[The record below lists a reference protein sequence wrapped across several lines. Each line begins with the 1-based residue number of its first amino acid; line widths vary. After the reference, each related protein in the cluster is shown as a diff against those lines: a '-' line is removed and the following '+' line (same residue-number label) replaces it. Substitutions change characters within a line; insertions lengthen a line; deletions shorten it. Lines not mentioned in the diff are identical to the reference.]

1 MFDVEKIR
9 QDFPMFKNNEKMQN
23 NRFAYLDNA
32 ATSFKPQC
40 VIDACSKYYEKECA
54 NAHRG
59 DYDLA
64 YSVDETVDGVR
75 EKVAKFINANK
86 EEIVFTSG
94 ASMSL
99 NLIAFG
105 YGFKYLK
112 SDDEILLTEA
122 EHASNVLPW
131 FKIKDLTGCKINY
144 IPLDKEGRLT
154 PEAVEKTIT
163 PNTKIVSL
171 AQVTNV
177 LGYVID
183 IKEIAK
189 ICHKHGIILV
199 VDGAQSVPH
208 MKVDVKDL
216 DCDFLIFSGHKMCG
230 PTGTGVLYGKFDLL
244 CKMDALMVGGGD
256 NIRFDLCGNVALLE
270 PPLKFEAGTQ
280 NLAGIYGLGAA
291 IDYLTSIGMDNIEKY
306 ELELRNYAISK
317 LKTLDNIIIY
327 NENADTGIITLNVKD
342 VFPQDEATY
351 LNSKG
356 ICVRSGQHC
365 AKLLLDF
372 LHTVG
377 TVRVSLYFYNNKE
390 DVDQLYESLK
400 TGGNILDAYF

>member
-1 MFDVEKIR
+1 MFDPNKIR
-9 QDFPMFKNNEKMQN
+9 NDFPMFKNNEKMQN
-23 NRFAYLDNA
+23 NRFCYLDNA
-32 ATSFKPQC
+32 ATSFKPNS
-40 VIDACSKYYEKECA
+40 VIEASNLYYEDECA

-64 YSVDETVDGVR
+64 YKVDTKIDEVR
-75 EKVAKFINANK
+75 EKVAKFIHANK

-99 NLIAFG
+99 NLIAYG
-105 YGFKYLK
+105 YGFKFLK
-112 SDDEILLTEA
+112 SEDEILLTEA

-131 FKIKDLTGCKINY
+131 FKVKDLTKCKINY

-154 PEAVEKTIT
+154 AENLKKVINK
-163 PNTKIVSL
+163 NTKIVSV

-177 LGYVID
+177 LGFVND

-189 ICHKHGIILV
+189 ICHENGTILV
-199 VDGAQSVPH
+199 VDAAQSVPH
-208 MKVDVKDL
+208 MPVDVQDL

-230 PTGTGVLYGKFDLL
+230 PTGIGIMYGKFDLL
-244 CKMDALMVGGGD
+244 CKMDALMTGGGD
-256 NIRFDLCGNVALLE
+256 NARFDMCGNVALLE
-270 PPLKFEAGTQ
+270 PPAKFEAGTQ
-280 NLAGIYGLGAA
+280 NIAGIYGLGAA
-291 IDYLTSIGMDNIEKY
+291 VDYLMNIGMDNIEKY
-306 ELELRNYAISK
+306 ECELREYTIKK
-317 LKTLDNIIIY
+317 LKEIDNVIIY
-327 NENADTGIITLNVKD
+327 NEDAETGIITLNVKD

-356 ICVRSGQHC
+356 VCVRSGQHC
-365 AKLLLDF
+365 AKMLVDF

-377 TVRVSLYFYNNKE
+377 TVRVSLYFYNTKE
-390 DVDQLYESLK
+390 DIDQLIDALK

>member
-9 QDFPMFKNNEKMQN
+9 QDFPMFKNNKKMQN
-23 NRFAYLDNA
+23 HRFVYLDNA
-32 ATSFKPQC
+32 ATSLKPQC
-40 VIDACSKYYEKECA
+40 VIDACDKYYEKECA

-64 YSVDETVDGVR
+64 YSVDETVDSVR
-75 EKVAKFINANK
+75 EKVAKFLNANK

-112 SDDEILLTEA
+112 ENDEILLTEA

-144 IPLDKEGRLT
+144 IPLTKEGKLT

-163 PNTKIVSL
+163 SNTKIVSI

-177 LGYVID
+177 LGYIVD

-189 ICHKHGIILV
+189 ICHKHGVILV

-230 PTGTGVLYGKFDLL
+230 PTGTGVIYGKFDLL

-256 NIRFDLCGNVALLE
+256 NIRFDLCGNVSLLE

-291 IDYLTSIGMDNIEKY
+291 IDYLNSIGMENIEKY
-306 ELELRNYAISK
+306 EFELRNYAISK

-327 NENADTGIITLNVKD
+327 NESADTGIITLNVKD

-365 AKLLLDF
+365 AKLLLEF
-372 LHTVG
+372 LHAVG
-377 TVRVSLYFYNNKE
+377 TVRISLYFYNNKE
-390 DVDQLYESLK
+390 DIDQLYDALK

>member
-23 NRFAYLDNA
+23 NRFVYLDNA

-64 YSVDETVDGVR
+64 YSVDETVDSVR
-75 EKVAKFINANK
+75 EKVAKFLNANK

-112 SDDEILLTEA
+112 ENDEILLTEA

-144 IPLDKEGRLT
+144 IPLTKEGRLT
-154 PEAVEKTIT
+154 PEALEKTIT
-163 PNTKIVSL
+163 PNTKIVSV

-177 LGYVID
+177 LGYVVD

-189 ICHKHGIILV
+189 ICHKYGIILV

-230 PTGTGVLYGKFDLL
+230 PTGTGVIYGKFDLL

-256 NIRFDLCGNVALLE
+256 NIRFDLCGNVSLLE

-291 IDYLTSIGMDNIEKY
+291 IDYLNSIGMENIEKY

-327 NENADTGIITLNVKD
+327 NETADTGIITLNVKD

-372 LHTVG
+372 LHAVG

-390 DVDQLYESLK
+390 DIDQLYEALK